1 MQVATRPV
9 STKVEAEA
17 DVENIGRQLIQV
29 IVVPHQ
35 RAADALFSKTTDEK
49 TRKPRKP
56 PKRERKA
63 RAR

>member
-49 TRKPRKP
+49 TRKP